1 MRLSNTLRK
10 SVLVTNN
17 ETGENLTFSSMT
29 EAGEYLGISRV
40 SVAPPPPFTPWSES
54 GVNKYLLNN
63 IAYKEYTISKV
74 SWSNKEMAEKSSGC
88 SNLNNAKVSQQA
100 VLLTN
105 KETSDIKEFS
115 SLTPLGVSLGD
126 P

>member
-40 SVAPPPPFTPWSES
+40 SV
-54 GVNKYLLNN
+54 NKYLLNN

-74 SWSNKEMAEKSSGC
+74 SSSNKEMAEKSSGC

-115 SLTPLGVSLGD
+115 SLTPLGVS
-126 P
+126 